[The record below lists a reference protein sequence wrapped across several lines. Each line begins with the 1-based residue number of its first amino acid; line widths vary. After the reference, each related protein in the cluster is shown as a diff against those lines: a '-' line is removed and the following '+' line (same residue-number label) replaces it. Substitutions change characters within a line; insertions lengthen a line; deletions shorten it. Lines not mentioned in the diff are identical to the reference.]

1 MRILFMG
8 TPDFAVPSLSAL
20 VRAGHT
26 VCGAFTQPDRKKN
39 RGMKLVPSPVKELC
53 EAEQIPVFQPESL
66 KDPEAVDQIRR
77 LSPDLIVVAAYGKIL
92 PESVLSLPKLG
103 CVNVH
108 SSLLPAYRGA
118 APVNWAVINGENRTG
133 VTIMYMSAE
142 LDAGDIIDQKAVDIG
157 PDETA
162 GELTD
167 RLAVLGASLL
177 TGAVSD
183 IEDGTATRTPQDPEK
198 ATYAPMLTRELSP
211 VDWSMTAAEIHNR
224 VRGLLPW
231 PAATATL
238 GGTRCKLLQTRIRPE
253 MTDDPAGT
261 VIEADKGGLRVAA
274 GDKTV
279 IELLTLQPD
288 GKKPMEA
295 GAFLAGHPLE
305 KGSMIS

>member
-39 RGMKLVPSPVKELC
+39 RGMKLVPSPVKEFC
-53 EAEQIPVFQPESL
+53 EAEQIPVFQPEGFR
-66 KDPEAVDQIRR
+66 DPEAVEQIRQ

-92 PESVLSLPKLG
+92 PETVLSIPKLG

-118 APVNWAVINGENRTG
+118 APVNWAIINGESRTG

-183 IEDGTATRTPQDPEK
+183 IGNGTATRTPQDPGK

-211 VDWSMTAAEIHNR
+211 VDWSMTAEQIHNR

-231 PAATATL
+231 PAATAIL
-238 GGTRCKLLQTRIRPE
+238 GGTRCKLLRTRICPE
-253 MTDDPAGT
+253 KTDCRAGT
-261 VIEADKGGLRVAA
+261 VLAADRSGLRIAA
-274 GDKTV
+274 GDDTS
-279 IELLTLQPD
+279 IELLTVQPD

-295 GAFLAGHPLE
+295 EAFLAGHPIE
-305 KGSMIS
+305 KGSILS